1 MTRSMT
7 ADGVA
12 RTVEAAWTGARA
24 RDRLLVGVLVPLAG
38 GYRAGVAVRN
48 ALYDHG
54 WFPSERVPA
63 TVVSVGNLSVGGTGK
78 TPTALWLAHALRRRG
93 RRVGLVARGYGKRTP
108 GVVVVGDGQPLVGPA
123 EGGDEAVLLAVRSGL
138 PVVTGER
145 RAEAARAAIAR
156 FACDTIVLDDGFQHR
171 ALARDADLVLLPA
184 EGLPARLLP
193 AGPLREPASAL
204 RRARAVLALGGA
216 LAPVVHTPIPAFI
229 GRIVPTAVV
238 VPDEA
243 GGFATH
249 DLADIPK
256 RDVVAVAGVARPERF
271 WRLLDDLGVQVVDR
285 VRFPDHH
292 PYAAGDL
299 VRLRAAS
306 GAHAVVTTEKDLVKL
321 ARLPDIGAIPLHA
334 VRIDLEV
341 DDGERLVDALLAPPE
356 VELQR
361 D

>member
-1 MTRSMT
+1 MTG
-7 ADGVA
+7 DGIA
-12 RTVEAAWTGARA
+12 RTVEAAWTGDRA
-24 RDRLLVGVLVPLAG
+24 RDRLLVGLLAPLAA

-48 ALYDHG
+48 ALYDRA
-54 WFPSERVPA
+54 WLPSERVPA

-93 RRVGLVARGYGKRTP
+93 RRVALVARGYGKDTP
-108 GVVVVGDGQPLVGPA
+108 GVVVVGDGQPLVDPA
-123 EGGDEAVLLAVRSGL
+123 EGGDEAVLLALRSGL
-138 PVVTGER
+138 PVLTGER

-171 ALARDADLVLLPA
+171 ALARDADLVVVGA
-184 EGLPARLLP
+184 DGLPARLLP

-204 RRARAVLALGGA
+204 RRARAVLTLGRGPV
-216 LAPVVHTPIPAFI
+216 APTPIPAFT
-229 GRIVPTAVV
+229 GRIVPTALV

-249 DLADIPK
+249 DLADVPK

-271 WRLLDDLGVQVVDR
+271 WRLLDELGVEVVDR

-299 VRLRAAS
+299 VRLRAVS
-306 GAHAVVTTEKDLVKL
+306 GGHALVTTEKDLVKL
-321 ARLPDIGAIPLHA
+321 ARLPDAGAIRLHA

-356 VELQR
+356 VALRR